1 MRKNRNLYGR
11 VAKLEEKANP
21 KEPVIIRVYMA
32 GEDGLLRRHN
42 EAGEVIET
50 LTLEQFEQLPGETIH
65 VGLKTEEAEQ

>member
-32 GEDGLLRRHN
+32 GE
-42 EAGEVIET
+42 VIET